1 MTETVNTA
9 TQRTKALGA
18 AIRSEVTWQ
27 SANDSEYP
35 YQAVV
40 SGVTWQIRLNDF
52 PAQPLYTLLIDGQH
66 IGDVEEWPAAWTRP

>member
-1 MTETVNTA
+1 MSMVPSIM
-9 TQRTKALGA
+9 A
-18 AIRSEVTWQ
+18 AIRSDVTWQ
-27 SANDSEYP
+27 SVNDPEQP

-52 PAQPLYTLLIDGQH
+52 PAQPLYTLLIDGQP